1 MKGLV
6 NWLKKIDRR
15 KYAAPIGVMTKIT
28 TARDG
33 ANHGCKNLGSETIN
47 RHPESVQVAIADVVT
62 VL

>member
-28 TARDG
+28 TARDWG
-33 ANHGCKNLGSETIN
+33 KSLMQEF
-47 RHPESVQVAIADVVT
+47 RQ
-62 VL
+62 